1 MFLHRETC
9 EGGLDHTVVEVA
21 FTDGGLDL
29 AEKPDTD
36 PADLAGE
43 LARLEEA
50 CGTGVVRMTQ
60 VHGADVALVDERP
73 DVPPAADGLVTTRT
87 GLALVARAADCV
99 PVLLADPAAGVI
111 AAVHAGRPGLVAG
124 VVPAAVRRMHDLGA
138 TAVRAWVGPH
148 VCGRC
153 YEVPAPMREDVAA
166 RVPESWAET
175 SWGTPALDIGAGVR
189 AQLDRLGADHVSV
202 GGCTRE
208 DERLWSYRR
217 DGAAAGRLGGLVWRH
232 A

>member
-36 PADLAGE
+36 PAVLDRE
-43 LARLEEA
+43 LTRLEDA
-50 CGTGVVRMTQ
+50 CGTSVVRMAQ
-60 VHGADVALVDERP
+60 VHGADIAVVGERS
-73 DVPPAADGLVTTRT
+73 DVPPTADGLVTTRT
-87 GLALVARAADCV
+87 DLALVTRAADCV
-99 PVLLADPAAGVI
+99 PLLLADAGAGVI
-111 AAVHAGRPGLVAG
+111 AAVHSGRPGLVAG

-138 TAVRAWVGPH
+138 TRIRAWVGPH

-153 YEVPAPMREDVAA
+153 YEVPGPMRDDVAA
-166 RVPESWAET
+166 SVPEAWAET

-189 AQLDRLGADHVSV
+189 HQLDRLDVAHTSM

-208 DERLWSYRR
+208 DEQLWSYRR
-217 DGAAAGRLGGLVWRH
+217 DGAAAGRLGGLIWRH
-232 A
+232 S